1 MPNLVKHMGK
11 YEARHATLI
20 LNRLFCRAV
29 AWREKE
35 AGEGGEGDKRPNDQI
50 LLFLHIRIRGSCAVH
65 RKENGWVDLKC

>member
-1 MPNLVKHMGK
+1 MPNLVKHVGK

-35 AGEGGEGDKRPNDQI
+35 AGEGGEGDKRQTTKSFCFYPSEP
-50 LLFLHIRIRGSCAVH
+50 GAAVQCTE
-65 RKENGWVDLKC
+65 RRMGGWI